1 MLINCFKY
9 LMLLGLEM
17 VPSQN
22 ENTPTFSKALLHIV
36 IQMCKAIP
44 EFLLTIYQEEKVA
57 V

>member
-1 MLINCFKY
+1 MLINCFNY

-44 EFLLTIYQEEKVA
+44 EFLLTIYQEENV
-57 V
+57 VV